1 MTTTN
6 APQSNTYKTIH
17 KIDPEAYRQHQAK
30 KAVGALLK
38 PISGFEAHSY
48 GDLLAMNFTPSPWL
62 FNGLMRCNEV
72 GMIYAATG
80 VGKTWLTLALA
91 MVAAG
96 GGTVLKWHNET
107 PRKVL
112 YLDGEMDAGDL
123 VDRVKK
129 LAKGLGC
136 DPVAL
141 KNNLIFLPRQLQKS
155 IAGDFLQVEEE
166 SSQLGILAYAEQHN
180 IELIIID
187 NLTTLSGQVDENSSQ
202 EMKAFNSF
210 LLRAKQKQVALLVV
224 HHSGKGLNS
233 GPRGSSAIMATLNL
247 LLKLEAS
254 TSEKAA
260 NDQDTKF
267 TVVFEKNRNNVDM
280 IPVDVKLTK
289 PFDDDDQE
297 EDDKQILLIL
307 DPESESTAK
316 RVARLLKT
324 KKYKTQM
331 ELATACAMSQSA
343 VSKQLKECLR
353 IGVLVAGEAEC
364 LLAEARSIEG
374 SDDVQDF

>member
-1 MTTTN
+1 MTI
-6 APQSNTYKTIH
+6 NTQNNSYRTMSKLN
-17 KIDPEAYRQHQAK
+17 PEAYRLEQK
-30 KAVGALLK
+30 EAVGTTQT
-38 PISGFEAHSY
+38 PSGSFEAYSY
-48 GDLLAMNFTPSPWL
+48 GDLHKMNFTASPWL
-62 FNGLMRCNEV
+62 FEGLMRCNEV

-96 GGTVLKWHNET
+96 GGTVLKWQNTT

-123 VDRVKK
+123 VDRVNK
-129 LAKGLGC
+129 LSVGLGC
-136 DPVAL
+136 DPVEL
-141 KNNLIFLPRQLQKS
+141 KSNLIFLPRQLQSS
-155 IAGDFLQVEEE
+155 IAGDFLQVEQE
-166 SSQLGILAYAEQHN
+166 SSQLGILEYAKNEN

-187 NLTTLSGQVDENSSQ
+187 NLTTMSGQVDENSSQ
-202 EMKAFNSF
+202 EMKAFNGF
-210 LLRAKQKQVALLVV
+210 LLRAKQRGVALLVV
-224 HHSGKGLNS
+224 HHSGKGQGA

-280 IPVDVKLTK
+280 VPVDVKITK
-289 PFDDDDQE
+289 SPKLFDDDNND
-297 EDDKQILLIL
+297 QILLIL
-307 DPESESTAK
+307 DPDSESLAK

-324 KKYKTQM
+324 KKYKTQI
-331 ELATACAMSQSA
+331 ELGTACVMSQGA
-343 VSKQLKECLR
+343 ISKQLKECLR
-353 IGVLVAGEAEC
+353 LGVLEYGEADE
-364 LLAEARSIEG
+364 LFAEARRIEG
-374 SDDVQDF
+374 CDEIVDF